1 MTKRDFF
8 RIIIKLFGLYFFIQ
22 IIFSVF
28 PSQTYIY
35 FSTIDNS
42 DKIVVIIY
50 SLFVLFISLGIL
62 YFLIKNPDKIINFLR
77 LDKNFDTETI
87 DIKNIASS
95 NLIVLGLLIMGG
107 LLILEN
113 ITYLFSNVFYKFKNN
128 LNNTEDNNGM
138 NLMITSLNIILG
150 ILLIA
155 YRKNIAQKIDK

>member
-62 YFLIKNPDKIINFLR
+62 YFLIKNPVKIINYLR
-77 LDKNFDTETI
+77 FDKKFDTETI
-87 DIKNIASS
+87 VIKNIASS

-107 LLILEN
+107 LLILDN
-113 ITYLFSNVFYKFKNN
+113 ITYLFSN
-128 LNNTEDNNGM
+128 D
-138 NLMITSLNIILG
+138 
-150 ILLIA
+150 
-155 YRKNIAQKIDK
+155 